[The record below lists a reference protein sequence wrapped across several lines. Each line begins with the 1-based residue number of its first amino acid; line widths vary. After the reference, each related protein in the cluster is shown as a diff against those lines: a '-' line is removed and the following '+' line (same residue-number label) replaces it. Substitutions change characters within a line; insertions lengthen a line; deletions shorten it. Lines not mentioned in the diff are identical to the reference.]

1 MHEEFMAFV
10 TDEGSYRMVRAAAA
24 ARGYP
29 HAVVQQGGLELLGDM
44 LENDAPPRILL
55 LDLENEGDY
64 LIAAQRAISLAGPD
78 CSIIFI
84 GGRNDVALY
93 RSLIRMNA
101 ADYLVKPL
109 NEDTLVQALLNAV
122 QTSPKEDEKK
132 QEARGGK
139 IIPVIGTRGGVGTT
153 MLTVNMAW
161 YMAHKLK
168 LYTCLLDLDL
178 QFGTAALAL
187 DREPGLGM
195 HAALENPERLDGLL
209 IASSM
214 AQESER
220 LSLLCAEESVEKQI
234 LFDGGAA
241 LSLLRP
247 VAPDFDI
254 ILVDMPRLLLNAQR
268 RLLDEIAGA
277 VIVCDLSLPSLRDAR
292 RIRAYLKTVKP
303 DVLPLIVANR
313 SGDADVNTV
322 DLPTFEKGLE
332 AKIDLMLPNDAKSA
346 RQAGVLGKS
355 ITEIASDTVLGK
367 GIAAAARLTA
377 GMKDEAVDKKD
388 GPEKSF
394 FRNLMKGGD
403 KGSEKR
409 AQNQPEK
416 GRA

>member
-24 ARGYP
+24 TRGYP

-84 GGRNDVALY
+84 GGRNDVTLY

-109 NEDTLVQALLNAV
+109 SEDTLVQALLNAV
-122 QTSPKEDEKK
+122 QAPSKEEKK

-139 IIPVIGTRGGVGTT
+139 IIPVIGTRGGVGAT
-153 MLTVNMAW
+153 MLTVNMGW

-187 DREPGLGM
+187 DKEPGLGM

-220 LSLLCAEESVEKQI
+220 LSLLCAEENVDKQI

-254 ILVDMPRLLLNAQR
+254 VLVDMPRLLLNAQR
-268 RLLDEIAGA
+268 RLLDEMAGV

-303 DVLPLIVANR
+303 DVLPLIIANR
-313 SGDADVNTV
+313 SDDVTANAV
-322 DLPTFEKGLE
+322 DQPTFEKGLE
-332 AKIDLMLPNDAKSA
+332 AKIDLILPDDPKSA

-355 ITEIASDTVLGK
+355 IVEIAADTGLGK
-367 GIAAAARLTA
+367 SLAAAARLTA
-377 GMKDEAVDKKD
+377 GMKDDVTDKKAAH
-388 GPEKSF
+388 EKSF
-394 FRNLMKGGD
+394 FRNLMKGGE
-403 KGSEKR
+403 KASEKR
-409 AQNQPEK
+409 TQLHPEK